1 MMGAVLFDL
10 DGTLVDTAPDLAG
23 AVNDMRV
30 ERGFE
35 AMPLADLAP
44 LCSFGGR
51 GMLGK
56 GLDMRPEHDDYPAT
70 YDAFI
75 EAYRLRMTR
84 ESRPYDGMRK
94 LVREI
99 VADGAIWGVI
109 TNKTEALARPLMDFL
124 DFDPPP
130 ACVIGGDSAG
140 VAKPD
145 PAPMHMACRQIFVDA
160 AHCIYVGDS
169 DRDMDAG
176 RAAGMATIAVA
187 YGYIPPDE
195 DIQSWDADIV
205 VHSVAELGP
214 AIQALRQ
221 KIS

>member
-1 MMGAVLFDL
+1 MGAVLFDL

-30 ERGFE
+30 ERGLDPL
-35 AMPLADLAP
+35 PLAELAP

-56 GLDMRPEHDDYPAT
+56 GLDLTPEHAAYAET

-75 EAYRLRMTR
+75 EAYRARMTR
-84 ESRPYDGMRK
+84 ESRAFEGMRK
-94 LVREI
+94 LVADI
-99 VADGAIWGVI
+99 VAGGDIWGVI
-109 TNKTEALARPLMDFL
+109 TNKTEALARPLMDHL

-145 PAPMHMACRQIFVDA
+145 PAPMFMACRQIFVDPTD
-160 AHCIYVGDS
+160 CIYVGDS
-169 DRDMDAG
+169 DRDVAAG

-187 YGYIPPDE
+187 YGYIPVGD
-195 DIQSWDADIV
+195 DIHGWNADIV
-205 VHSVAELGP
+205 VDRVADLRS
-214 AIQALRQ
+214 AIHTLKQRN
-221 KIS
+221 S